1 MGRGGVARQPVELY
15 TTASIITAEAL
26 LHIDAL
32 NADAIVAF
40 TEKTVKQLNGS
51 FLLRLLNSLLTS

>member
-15 TTASIITAEAL
+15 TTASIITAQAL

-51 FLLRLLNSLLTS
+51 FLLRLF